1 MSYYGIKNL
10 KVVKTDNGYN
20 VSCMAYDSSLSD
32 YNGKRIWEKVDKV
45 YKEDYKTKEELE
57 YTLFKDFLDGNFHTS
72 SGCGKYQCLSWNNLQ
87 LIPNEK
93 ELEELKELENNY
105 YRNRTIDRDTYYNRR
120 YEIYF
125 KLWKEYLEDKKK
137 FKDNKFI
144 IKLDAQGYTDIYV
157 KGLGSSKCRYTYYSD
172 EAKIFKGNPTHVLN
186 KLSIFKNQSNIR
198 VVAV

>member
-1 MSYYGIKNL
+1 MLPSSKPNLIFIIIFYRYGSILTILCKQRLSSCLIKSY
-10 KVVKTDNGYN
+10 
-20 VSCMAYDSSLSD
+20 
-32 YNGKRIWEKVDKV
+32 
-45 YKEDYKTKEELE
+45 
-57 YTLFKDFLDGNFHTS
+57 
-72 SGCGKYQCLSWNNLQ
+72 
-87 LIPNEK
+87 K

-105 YRNRTIDRDTYYNRR
+105 YTNRTIDRDTYYNRR

-172 EAKIFKGNPTHVLN
+172 EAKVFKGNPTHILN
-186 KLSIFKNQSNIR
+186 RLSAFKNQSNIR
-198 VVAV
+198 VVTI